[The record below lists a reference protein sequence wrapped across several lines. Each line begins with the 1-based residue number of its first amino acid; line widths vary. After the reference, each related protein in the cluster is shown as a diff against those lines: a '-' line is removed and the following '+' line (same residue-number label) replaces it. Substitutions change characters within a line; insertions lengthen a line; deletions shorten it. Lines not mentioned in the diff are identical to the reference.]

1 MTDVPEPPDPS
12 SEPQLSGADPG
23 DADLEGDADL
33 QDGVPGDVDSGTPA
47 DADET
52 SGGRQPDAEQSP
64 HTEAAGEDAEGAT
77 PEESGPEESGP
88 EESGAGDSEESD
100 PEGPRRRARRERA
113 ERRAAQQRAMAIEQ
127 ARREAKR
134 RAKGQSVEE
143 PSRPSARTV
152 KGLSLIVWLILLSVA
167 SVALGLV
174 LYFTPLMSAR
184 SLDVIGTGVV
194 TREEV
199 VNAAQVRLGTPLLQ
213 IDTGAVANRVAAIRR
228 VASARVQR
236 EYPSTL
242 RITITERI
250 PIVVKDFP
258 DGPHLF
264 DRDGVD
270 FATGP
275 PPPGLP
281 FIDVDSP
288 GPADPATRAALEV
301 MTALRPE
308 VVAQVGRI
316 AAPSVASITLTL
328 ADGRTVVWGTTDRT
342 DEKAEKLAA
351 LLTQPG
357 RVYDV
362 SSPDLPT
369 VK

>member
-1 MTDVPEPPDPS
+1 MADSVTDTAEPG
-12 SEPQLSGADPG
+12 SE
-23 DADLEGDADL
+23 
-33 QDGVPGDVDSGTPA
+33 A
-47 DADET
+47 DAPEAE
-52 SGGRQPDAEQSP
+52 PDL
-64 HTEAAGEDAEGAT
+64 
-77 PEESGPEESGP
+77 
-88 EESGAGDSEESD
+88 
-100 PEGPRRRARRERA
+100 EGPRRRARRERE
-113 ERRAAQQRAMAIEQ
+113 ERRAAQQRATAIET

-134 RAKGQSVEE
+134 KARGQLAET
-143 PSRPSARTV
+143 PSRLGDAGV
-152 KGLSLIVWLILLSVA
+152 KGLRLLIWLVVLTVTG
-167 SVALGLV
+167 VALGLV
-174 LYFTPLMSAR
+174 LYFTPTMSAR
-184 SLDVIGTGVV
+184 SLVVVGTGEVS
-194 TREEV
+194 RDEV
-199 VNAAQVRLGTPLLQ
+199 VAVAAVRPGTPLLQ
-213 IDTGAVANRVAAIRR
+213 IDTDAVADRVAGIRR

-236 EYPSTL
+236 EYPSAL
-242 RITITERI
+242 RITVVERV
-250 PIVVKDFP
+250 PVVVKDFP

-270 FATGP
+270 FATAP

-281 FIDVDSP
+281 YLEVDDP
-288 GPADPATRAALEV
+288 GPADPPTRAALSV

-328 ADGRTVVWGTTDRT
+328 TDGRTVVWGTTDRT
-342 DEKAEKLAA
+342 EEKAEKLAA